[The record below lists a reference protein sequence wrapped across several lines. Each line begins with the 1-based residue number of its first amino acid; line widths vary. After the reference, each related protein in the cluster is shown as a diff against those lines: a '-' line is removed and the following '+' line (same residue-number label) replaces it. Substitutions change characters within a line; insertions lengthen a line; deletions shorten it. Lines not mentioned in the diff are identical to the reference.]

1 MMTRVIYSVLGVIFL
16 MLCLLGGFLF
26 NLRKVRSYNFYEDH
40 SLQHMHRTS
49 DLESN
54 MVAHSLNA

>member
-1 MMTRVIYSVLGVIFL
+1 MMTKVIYSILGILFL
-16 MLCLLGGFLF
+16 ILCLLGGLLF

-40 SLQHMHRTS
+40 SLQNMHRAS

-54 MVAHSLNA
+54 ILAHSLNA

>member
-1 MMTRVIYSVLGVIFL
+1 MTGVIYGVLGIFVVI
-16 MLCLLGGFLF
+16 MGLLIAMLF
-26 NLRKVRSYNFYEDH
+26 NLRKVRSYNFYDNH
-40 SLQHMHRTS
+40 SLQNMHRTS

>member
-1 MMTRVIYSVLGVIFL
+1 MTRVIYSILGILFL
-16 MLCLLGGFLF
+16 ILCLLGGFLF
-26 NLRKVRSYNFYEDH
+26 NLRKVRSYNFYENH